1 MAALLSH
8 EGALVQI
15 AHTAEEA
22 LETLTT
28 FAAQVLIVDPLL
40 PKMSG
45 LGLVEI
51 LKATPATNGI
61 VAIAVGASTLLR
73 SEQLALESGC
83 AGYVSK
89 PIDVQSFPA
98 MVGDLYEKHHTTRAK
113 SEREMKQC
121 AR

>member
-1 MAALLSH
+1 MMAALLSH

-22 LETLTT
+22 LKTLTT

-40 PKMSG
+40 PRMSG

-51 LKATPATNGI
+51 LKAAPATSDI
-61 VAIAVGASTLLR
+61 VAIAVGASTRLR

-83 AGYVSK
+83 AGYVAK
-89 PIDVQSFPA
+89 PIDIQSFPG
-98 MVGDLYEKHHTTRAK
+98 MVGDLYRKNHSNDK
-113 SEREMKQC
+113 REGD
-121 AR
+121 